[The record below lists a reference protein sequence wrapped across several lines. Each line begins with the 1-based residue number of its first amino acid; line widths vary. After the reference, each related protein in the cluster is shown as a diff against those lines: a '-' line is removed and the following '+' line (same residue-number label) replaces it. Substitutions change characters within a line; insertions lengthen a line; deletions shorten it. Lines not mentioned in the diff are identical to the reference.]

1 MVHEIFRVELV
12 LNITFFFLC
21 CTRKQPRISNA
32 LLTKMKHLITACGL
46 QIVSPC
52 AMRLCVIAS
61 ESLGFR

>member
-32 LLTKMKHLITACGL
+32 LLTKMKHLITVVCKLFHHVRCG
-46 QIVSPC
+46 C
-52 AMRLCVIAS
+52 A
-61 ESLGFR
+61 